1 MVAKRGKRKASASPE
16 NRGLAGSS
24 STTTTAWNIEDAKK
38 ALLKVKLTAA
48 DEQGIRKVGKNSL
61 AEAIHGL
68 ATCGKDVWKNVRG
81 KACALSLPAHSKHP
95 LEGSKHKLL
104 GFREGLVWF
113 QNASFVSDVK
123 TLMTTYSCSNLSKL
137 ESVLETVQVQ
147 VQLMEA
153 ELAAFEVPA
162 LSDGFSRMRLHKN
175 AQAKNRISDALA
187 QEPKFL

>member
-1 MVAKRGKRKASASPE
+1 M
-16 NRGLAGSS
+16 
-24 STTTTAWNIEDAKK
+24 
-38 ALLKVKLTAA
+38 KLTAA

-95 LEGSKHKLL
+95 LEGSKQTADVFHPSEIPEAIHKLL

-123 TLMTTYSCSNLSKL
+123 TLMTTCGCSDLSKL